1 MTRVADL
8 GSRVHDIVYSICGEK
23 CVSSCLSRLPCSLYL
38 SRSLCLSPSV
48 LGSYQRRPADFLFI
62 TCNVA
67 CNVAAGLTALD
78 QGTKLNQLIT
88 KLNAGLTALD
98 PRENDFDNMLRCVKE
113 LKEGKSVMKPI
124 YNHVNGTLDAD
135 EKIEPTPIII
145 FEVFTTYALY
155 TINYLRGRGLE
166 ARAERDSCHQAHAHR
181 NQRWGRARGDGGG
194 GGEEAEAAAGS
205 SGGQSCRQKRQ
216 QN

>member
-48 LGSYQRRPADFLFI
+48 LGSYPRRPADFLFI
-62 TCNVA
+62 T

-145 FEVFTTYALY
+145 FEVYTAFTKY
-155 TINYLRGRGLE
+155 T
-166 ARAERDSCHQAHAHR
+166 
-181 NQRWGRARGDGGG
+181 
-194 GGEEAEAAAGS
+194 
-205 SGGQSCRQKRQ
+205 
-216 QN
+216 